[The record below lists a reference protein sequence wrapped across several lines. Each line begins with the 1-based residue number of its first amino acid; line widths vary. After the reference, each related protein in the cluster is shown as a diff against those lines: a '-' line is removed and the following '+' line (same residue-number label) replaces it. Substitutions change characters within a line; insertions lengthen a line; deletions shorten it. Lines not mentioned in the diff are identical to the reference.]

1 MNNKTTH
8 MGQTQCENNKS
19 NQQCVMGRSMF
30 RIIVAMI
37 LLAAA
42 MPAVAQVRLGF
53 KAGLTVSEMRFDRDV
68 VNRDNRMGYTG
79 GFVLDFN
86 VPVKGLGVELGAMY
100 SHRNSCLADGE
111 QVYKRHCIDLPV
123 HVSYRLE
130 APGVAKLLIP
140 YTFTGPNFSLLFK
153 QDEASNLENSK
164 TSISWN
170 LGAGV
175 ELFRHLRVSASY
187 GIGLTKS
194 VEMLTEDAT
203 KSGCKDNCWTISATY
218 LF

>member
-1 MNNKTTH
+1 MNYKTTN
-8 MGQTQCENNKS
+8 MGQAQNKNNKS

-30 RIIVAMI
+30 RILVAVI
-37 LLAAA
+37 LLASA
-42 MPAVAQVRLGF
+42 MPAAAQVRLGF

-68 VNRDNRMGYTG
+68 ANRDNRMGYTG
-79 GFVLDFN
+79 GLVLDFN
-86 VPVKGLGVELGAMY
+86 VPVSGLGVELGAMY
-100 SHRNSCLADGE
+100 SHRNSCLADGD
-111 QVYKRHCIDLPV
+111 QVYKRHYIDLPV

-130 APGVAKLLIP
+130 VPGAAKLLVP
-140 YTFTGPNFSLLFK
+140 YAFTGPNFSLLFK
-153 QDEASNLENSK
+153 QDEASNMDNSK
-164 TSISWN
+164 TSISWD

-194 VEMLTEDAT
+194 VEMVNEDAT
-203 KSGCKDNCWTISATY
+203 KSGSKDNCWTISATY